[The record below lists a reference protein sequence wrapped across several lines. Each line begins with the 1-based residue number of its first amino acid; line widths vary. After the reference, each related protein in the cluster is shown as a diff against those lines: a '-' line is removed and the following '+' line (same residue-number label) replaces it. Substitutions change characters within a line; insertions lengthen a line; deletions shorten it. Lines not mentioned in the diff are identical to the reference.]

1 MVQMMQVAA
10 QPARAASEAA
20 ESMRKMVARDEDD
33 KKQKFSEAGNLVRMP
48 ESFG

>member
-20 ESMRKMVARDEDD
+20 ESMRKMEVGCSSGRRAR
-33 KKQKFSEAGNLVRMP
+33 AGMGPVVDLYR
-48 ESFG
+48 